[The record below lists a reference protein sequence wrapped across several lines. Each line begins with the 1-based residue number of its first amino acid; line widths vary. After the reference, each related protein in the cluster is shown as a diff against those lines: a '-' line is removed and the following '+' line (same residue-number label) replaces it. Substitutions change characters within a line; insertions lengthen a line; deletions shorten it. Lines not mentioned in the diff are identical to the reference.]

1 MSRGSVVSGSRVA
14 DVDQLVRRESADL
27 LAYFARRVEQPADA
41 ADLLSDTLVVIWRRS
56 GDVPRDP
63 HDARLWSFGIARK
76 VLSGHWRSRRRRAD
90 AVVKLG
96 EELTTV
102 LSESDQDSLLDVR
115 SAVARLSELDREIV
129 RLVYWEGFTLEETSR
144 LLAMSSATVRS
155 RHHRAKAKL
164 AAELS
169 EQGAQP

>member
-1 MSRGSVVSGSRVA
+1 MVNSSRDA

-27 LAYFARRVEQPADA
+27 LSYFARRVEQPADA

-56 GDVPRDP
+56 RDVPRDP
-63 HDARLWSFGIARK
+63 HEARLWSFGIARK
-76 VLSGHWRSRRRRAD
+76 VLSGHRRSRRRRAD
-90 AVVKLG
+90 AVAKLG

-102 LSESDQDSLLDVR
+102 LSDSDQGSLLDVR
-115 SAVARLSELDREIV
+115 SAITRLSKIDREIV
-129 RLVYWEGFTLEETSR
+129 RLVYWEGFSLEETSR

-169 EQGAQP
+169 EQSTSA